1 MSVKMK
7 ISLVSWIASTEAD
20 LKIGTAS
27 PPGTSP
33 WCCISW
39 QRLLLNPL
47 KRPLWNIWPSRLF
60 WVLVNAGVR
69 SMLGKIKISDI
80 KQIGLKCP
88 CTPHPA
94 FFPRTSWPKRVQ
106 TVWQQWLY
114 QPWSLLWISHS
125 SLIGPCAQSEHCAT
139 IWTLPETLGRIR
151 LVFFSFKKGF
161 DKDISPATIS
171 SLIKQ
176 TVIMCYELSDQEAL
190 TVHQVKAHDVRT
202 FAASKAFKSGV
213 SLEQILS
220 ACLSKSHNIFSQFY
234 LKDVAWADSELYNLG
249 AIVAVQQIH
258 Q

>member
-7 ISLVSWIASTEAD
+7 ISLVSWIASTETD

-80 KQIGLKCP
+80 KQTGLKGP

-94 FFPRTSWPKRVQ
+94 FFPRTSLPKRVQ

-139 IWTLPETLGRIR
+139 IWTQPETLGRIR
-151 LVFFSFKKGF
+151 SWSFSPLRKALTKTSHLPL
-161 DKDISPATIS
+161 SPHWSNRLWSCVMS
-171 SLIKQ
+171 SLNKRPSLYIRLKLMMSGHLLLPRPSNQ
-176 TVIMCYELSDQEAL
+176 ESNWNKFYQPTFRNHITSSRNFTWRMWLGLIQSSIIWEL
-190 TVHQVKAHDVRT
+190 
-202 FAASKAFKSGV
+202 
-213 SLEQILS
+213 
-220 ACLSKSHNIFSQFY
+220 
-234 LKDVAWADSELYNLG
+234 
-249 AIVAVQQIH
+249 
-258 Q
+258 